1 MPRFCNQGRE
11 GLDDLCP
18 PLRRE
23 RLSHGKRNEF
33 LLERDFRISKAK
45 RVSSAE
51 TGVWGEI
58 WKPCTVCMTHEA
70 SPRHNL
76 RSANKGVFAPNRGE

>member
-1 MPRFCNQGRE
+1 MTPV
-11 GLDDLCP
+11 
-18 PLRRE
+18 PL
-23 RLSHGKRNEF
+23 SVASACGKRNEF

-76 RSANKGVFAPNRGE
+76 RSAEQGRFCAEQGE